1 MRVLQTAINRCM
13 QCLLATRTRTL
24 HEYMSVQYCPVTVTL
39 EKISVSK
46 STSCDELTSAG
57 QKVKGLPIGAGT
69 RSDISV

>member
-1 MRVLQTAINRCM
+1 MKVLQTAINRCM

-24 HEYMSVQYCPVTVTL
+24 HEYMPVQYCPVTVIL
-39 EKISVSK
+39 EKISK

>member
-1 MRVLQTAINRCM
+1 MRELQTAINRCM

-24 HEYMSVQYCPVTVTL
+24 HEYMPVQYCPVTVTL
-39 EKISVSK
+39 EKISK

>member
-1 MRVLQTAINRCM
+1 MRVPQTAISRCM

-24 HEYMSVQYCPVTVTL
+24 HEYMPVQYCPVTVTL
-39 EKISVSK
+39 EKISK